1 MLATRD
7 EIRQAALQLPETERV
22 ALVEELMETLPDEI
36 PRLSL
41 DDPSLEM
48 ELDRRAQNL
57 EGLVAVDDL
66 WKAE

>member
-7 EIRQAALQLPETERV
+7 EIRQAALQLPEKDRV

-36 PRLSL
+36 PGLSL
-41 DDPSLEM
+41 DDPGLEM